1 MTASVAKKPAIPAR
15 SSVRRIAIIAPH
27 GSSFARHYETL
38 IAALTARSHGVFC
51 LAPHFEPADI
61 TAIDALG
68 ATRQHLA
75 ERPVGFQ
82 LFPLRA
88 RIAALSAQLA
98 SFAPHAV
105 LASGGAELPL
115 LLQAAKRARVARTVV
130 LIDEVPAA
138 IAAGQTSAS
147 TSSSMAA
154 RQSVPATGSPIIRPA
169 LRPASGSGS
178 ATSLKRA
185 LQLADAAVF
194 HNGDHVKDL
203 KARGLLPADLA
214 YTVLPGSGVDL
225 ARFTATPLPAFGGG
239 LSFLMIAPLDRAHGV
254 LDFCEAAR
262 QVKARAPSAQFRLAG
277 RPSHRP
283 DTIGTAQLAHY
294 LDAVEYLGTI
304 EDPRPVVA
312 SSHVFVYPAQHP
324 PLGEGMPPDVLEAL
338 AMGRPVITTN
348 TPGCRDTVDERVN
361 GWLVAPSD
369 PAALAGA
376 METFLKRPDL
386 IPHLARASRAKAE
399 RRFDAAAVNATLIQ
413 MLGVG

>member
-1 MTASVAKKPAIPAR
+1 
-15 SSVRRIAIIAPH
+15 
-27 GSSFARHYETL
+27 
-38 IAALTARSHGVFC
+38 VFC
-51 LAPHFEPADI
+51 LAYHFETADI
-61 TAIDALG
+61 AAIDLLG
-68 ATRQHLA
+68 ATRQQLA

-88 RIAALSAQLA
+88 RIAALTAQLT

-115 LLQAAKRARVARTVV
+115 LLQAAKRARVARTVA
-130 LIDEVPAA
+130 LIDELPATL
-138 IAAGQTSAS
+138 AAGLISTSAFS
-147 TSSSMAA
+147 PMAT
-154 RQSVPATGSPIIRPA
+154 RQSGPIIGPA
-169 LRPASGSGS
+169 LRPASGS

-203 KARGLLPADLA
+203 KARGLLAADLA

-277 RPSHRP
+277 RPSYRP
-283 DTIGTAQLAHY
+283 DSIGMAQLAPY

-348 TPGCRDTVDERVN
+348 APGCRDTVDERVN
-361 GWLVAPSD
+361 GCLVSPGD
-369 PAALAGA
+369 PAALAAA
-376 METFLKRPDL
+376 MQTFLKRPDL

-399 RRFDAAAVNATLIQ
+399 RRFDATAVNATLIQ
-413 MLGVG
+413 LLGVE

>member
-15 SSVRRIAIIAPH
+15 SAVRRIAIVAPH
-27 GSSFARHYETL
+27 GSSFARQYETL
-38 IAALTARSHGVFC
+38 IAALTARHHGVFC
-51 LAPHFEPADI
+51 LAPQFETADI
-61 TAIDALG
+61 AAIDLLG
-68 ATRQHLA
+68 ATRQQLA
-75 ERPVGFQ
+75 GRPVGFQ

-88 RIAALSAQLA
+88 RIAALTAQLT

-105 LASGGAELPL
+105 LASGGSELPL
-115 LLQAAKRARVARTVV
+115 LLQAAKRARVARTVA
-130 LIDEVPAA
+130 LIDEVPVA
-138 IAAGQTSAS
+138 IAAGLLSAS
-147 TSSSMAA
+147 TSLRSAA
-154 RQSVPATGSPIIRPA
+154 HQSGRATGSPA
-169 LRPASGSGS
+169 LRPASGS

-214 YTVLPGSGVDL
+214 YTILPGSGVDL

-239 LSFLMIAPLDRAHGV
+239 LSFLMIAPLDHAHGV

-283 DTIGTAQLAHY
+283 DTIGMAQLAPY

-361 GWLVAPSD
+361 GCLVSPGD
-369 PAALAGA
+369 PAALAAA
-376 METFLKRPDL
+376 MQTFLKRPDL

-399 RRFDAAAVNATLIQ
+399 RRFDATAVNATLIQ
-413 MLGVG
+413 LLAVG